1 MACNFI
7 AVLSKLR
14 KLSMESVENT
24 ASFDDFKKYLHVLR
38 PVEEEL
44 RSLLNRVNAVNKKT
58 LILLCGSA
66 GDGKSHLLSY
76 LRNADSA
83 NLLNGFE
90 LYNDA
95 TESSA
100 PLLTAGQTLTSAQN
114 DLLLLGCVIKNY
126 DERIISMSPL
136 HPLNVLYQLNLL
148 EENDVGEIRENLIE
162 KLSPLYLLPY
172 IKDGD
177 KTLYHAIERKHS
189 PEWRVYAQLSNK
201 RYQGTRNF
209 VQKLVRDKITQY
221 IDHFKFLFDDLGN
234 DQFCINL
241 INMGDCREV
250 LQGLI
255 LFYVKELKAEISP
268 EELKHFVIN
277 IYSQA
282 GDYNDSLAAAM
293 DKLYQFQVFE
303 GDPSQTQSLFDTLNG
318 VVVVDCIATLYVRYL
333 YATPRSIRT
342 SYQQCPDE
350 RACGDSGGPQ
360 VCCAH

>member
-100 PLLTAGQTLTSAQN
+100 PLLTSI
-114 DLLLLGCVIKNY
+114 D
-126 DERIISMSPL
+126 RIL
-136 HPLNVLYQLNLL
+136 
-148 EENDVGEIRENLIE
+148 
-162 KLSPLYLLPY
+162 
-172 IKDGD
+172 
-177 KTLYHAIERKHS
+177 
-189 PEWRVYAQLSNK
+189 
-201 RYQGTRNF
+201 
-209 VQKLVRDKITQY
+209 
-221 IDHFKFLFDDLGN
+221 
-234 DQFCINL
+234 
-241 INMGDCREV
+241 
-250 LQGLI
+250 
-255 LFYVKELKAEISP
+255 
-268 EELKHFVIN
+268 
-277 IYSQA
+277 
-282 GDYNDSLAAAM
+282 
-293 DKLYQFQVFE
+293 
-303 GDPSQTQSLFDTLNG
+303 
-318 VVVVDCIATLYVRYL
+318 
-333 YATPRSIRT
+333 
-342 SYQQCPDE
+342 
-350 RACGDSGGPQ
+350 
-360 VCCAH
+360 